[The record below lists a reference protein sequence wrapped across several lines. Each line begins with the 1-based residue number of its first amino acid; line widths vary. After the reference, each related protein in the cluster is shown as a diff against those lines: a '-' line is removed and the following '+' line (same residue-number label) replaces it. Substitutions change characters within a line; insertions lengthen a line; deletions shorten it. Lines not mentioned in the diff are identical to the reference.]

1 MNKVFITGI
10 SGLLGAN
17 IARELAGATILG
29 SYNSHAVDFKQS
41 NVSTVQLDLN
51 DAAKTEQTIL
61 AFAPDTI
68 IHCAALT
75 NVDYCEQHP
84 DAAHAAHVTVT
95 ENLVR
100 IATKAGA
107 KLVFISTDSVFDG
120 KKGFYTEQDTPKPLN
135 VYAQTK
141 LQGEQAALKHPNTI
155 VLRTNMYGWNVQDKK
170 SLAEWVLDNLKN
182 DKKMDGFTDI
192 LFSPVLVNRIARI
205 IKHLCAQDY
214 RGTLHIA
221 STDSMTK
228 YYFATAVAETFGY
241 PTQLISA
248 RESAGKFAVARPER
262 TTLATGKARQ
272 LGVPLASIRDDLRE
286 MKHLLD
292 SGAVAELK
300 QAKAH

>member
-17 IARELAGATILG
+17 IARELTGTTILG
-29 SYNSHAVDFKQS
+29 SYNNHAVDFKQP
-41 NVSTVQLDLN
+41 NISTVQLDLN
-51 DAAKTEQTIL
+51 DAAKTEQTIV

-75 NVDYCEQHP
+75 NIDFCEQHP
-84 DAAHAAHVTVT
+84 DKAHAAHVTVT
-95 ENLVR
+95 ETLAR
-100 IATKAGA
+100 AAAKTGA
-107 KLVFISTDSVFDG
+107 KLVYISTDSVFDG
-120 KKGFYTEQDTPKPLN
+120 KRGFYSEADAPAPVNT
-135 VYAQTK
+135 YAKTK
-141 LQGEQAALKHPNTI
+141 LLGEQAALKHANTM

-182 DKKMDGFTDI
+182 NKRMDGFTDI
-192 LFSPVLVNRIARI
+192 LFAPVLVNRIGRI
-205 IKHLCAQDY
+205 IQHLCARDY

-241 PTQLISA
+241 PAHLIAA
-248 RESAGKFAVARPER
+248 RESAGKFAVPRPER